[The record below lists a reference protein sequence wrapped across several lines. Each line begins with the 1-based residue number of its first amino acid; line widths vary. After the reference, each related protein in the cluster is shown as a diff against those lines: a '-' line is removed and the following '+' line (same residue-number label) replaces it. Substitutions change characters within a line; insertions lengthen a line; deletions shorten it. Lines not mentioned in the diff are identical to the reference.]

1 MKWKDSDDAEGMAPE
16 KPFEE
21 AYSPLNGKAA
31 GMAFNRTLRPGGLF
45 FMIFGAAALV
55 LMVIVWFSTAGRT
68 TGVGERLSAI
78 EKRLGDLETGRL
90 QREQGGGPSDA
101 GQRLEKQIADLVE
114 RLDRIESTNAKRLAE
129 IDNAVKALAR
139 EKNTASAAIKSAD
152 KKNGGPS
159 PVIHIVQKSETLY
172 GISQQYGLSLNQ
184 LREMNQMKKGATI
197 YPGQKLIVG
206 P

>member
-1 MKWKDSDDAEGMAPE
+1 MKWKDSDDAEGMEPE

-21 AYSPLNGKAA
+21 EYSPLKGKGA
-31 GMAFNRTLRPGGLF
+31 GMASIRTLRPGGLF
-45 FMIFGAAALV
+45 LMIFGAAALA

-78 EKRLGDLETGRL
+78 EKRLGDLETGRS

-101 GQRLEKQIADLVE
+101 GQRLEKQIAGLVE

-129 IDNAVKALAR
+129 IDNAVKALAQK
-139 EKNTASAAIKSAD
+139 KNTASAADKSAD
-152 KKNGGPS
+152 KKSGGPS
-159 PVIHIVQKSETLY
+159 PVIHIVKKSETLY

-197 YPGQKLIVG
+197 YPGQKLMVG